1 MLQRGSRVT
10 SAPFSCPEGGGHLY
24 PVSNAFLD
32 AVKANT
38 RKYYWTGRITTT
50 AGTVYEFDQDDMV
63 KGSGYI
69 TSQCCGSTEIE
80 LGTVYAAELGISLFS
95 EINRYTLE
103 DAKVELFYH
112 LQVAGGSYEM
122 IPMGIFEVSEANRKA
137 KCLEIKAYDYIVRF
151 EKAFTS
157 LESIGNAYDF
167 MVLCSTACEVTLAQ
181 DRATIEALPNGS
193 ENLSIYSDNDIETY
207 RDVLFNVGQV

>member
-1 MLQRGSRVT
+1 M
-10 SAPFSCPEGGGHLY
+10 Y

-32 AVKANT
+32 AVKANN

-80 LGTVYAAELGISLFS
+80 LGTVYAAEMGISLFS

-112 LQVAGGSYEM
+112 LQIAGGSYER
-122 IPMGIFEVSEANRKA
+122 IPMGIFEVSEANRKQSA
-137 KCLEIKAYDYIVRF
+137 WRSRPTTTWLGSRRL
-151 EKAFTS
+151 S
-157 LESIGNAYDF
+157 LLWNPSGNAYDF
-167 MVLCSTACEVTLAQ
+167 MVLCSTACDVDLAQ
-181 DRATIEALPNGS
+181 SRATN
-193 ENLSIYSDNDIETY
+193 
-207 RDVLFNVGQV
+207 